1 MAKGGYIAGIG
12 NRNCHISFISYK
24 SYFLPFPS
32 LETLTR
38 NVILKL
44 NFFEVTVCCYL
55 LYRKKGKIEK
65 YLKLAGIPGLGKV
78 GYIAE
83 ISTRNC
89 HISSNSGQTCGNT
102 LRHRILS
109 FFAPGLPFSC
119 VTLIPEERGGGSTY
133 SGEEWLRLG
142 GVYTNESFLLQLKKN
157 ASQTKFTGV
166 PSPDGPQG
174 QVRTF

>member
-12 NRNCHISFISYK
+12 NRNCHISFISFK

-38 NVILKL
+38 NVILKP

-109 FFAPGLPFSC
+109 LFAPGLPFSC
-119 VTLIPEERGGGSTY
+119 VTLIAEGGGVEIY
-133 SGEEWLRLG
+133 SKFKFWERR
-142 GVYTNESFLLQLKKN
+142 FLKISN
-157 ASQTKFTGV
+157 
-166 PSPDGPQG
+166 
-174 QVRTF
+174 